1 MELVV
6 WPDKME
12 ASQHLWE
19 TGTYLELDVK
29 TNLRNG
35 SVNMIF
41 EKGKKFEFENQDL
54 EEFVSGDKNI
64 VIDNQALEEVT
75 TSSNQAVYNEADST
89 EEKEEEILPVNEPI
103 EIKESAQQINKQF
116 KIEFVGSKNLIE
128 DKYKFEDVI
137 KLLLENKN
145 DNENSNVSIEIFY
158 DEESIELELPLS
170 INYST
175 ELKTRLDSII
185 GNHNIIIT

>member
-1 MELVV
+1 M
-6 WPDKME
+6 
-12 ASQHLWE
+12 
-19 TGTYLELDVK
+19 
-29 TNLRNG
+29 
-35 SVNMIF
+35 
-41 EKGKKFEFENQDL
+41 
-54 EEFVSGDKNI
+54 EEFVSSDENI
-64 VIDNQALEEVT
+64 VINNQALEEVAT
-75 TSSNQAVYNEADST
+75 PSIQSDYDEVGST
-89 EEKEEEILPVNEPI
+89 EEREEVSLPVNEPI
-103 EIKESAQQINKQF
+103 EIKENPQQINKQF

>member
-1 MELVV
+1 MPTLENITVIIV
-6 WPDKME
+6 
-12 ASQHLWE
+12 
-19 TGTYLELDVK
+19 TYLTQKHILINCLKSIDSRVK
-29 TNLRNG
+29 IKLVENSKN
-35 SVNMIF
+35 
-41 EKGKKFEFENQDL
+41 FEFENQDL
-54 EEFVSGDKNI
+54 EEFVSTNEGAI
-64 VIDNQALEEVT
+64 VNNQVLD
-75 TSSNQAVYNEADST
+75 QAVTPSIQSNYDEINT
-89 EEKEEEILPVNEPI
+89 LEEKEEVNPPANEPI
-103 EIKESAQQINKQF
+103 EIKENPQQINKQF

-158 DEESIELELPLS
+158 NEESIELELPLS

-175 ELKTRLDSII
+175 ELKTRLDLII

>member
-12 ASQHLWE
+12 ASQFLWE

-54 EEFVSGDKNI
+54 EEFVSTNEDTI
-64 VIDNQALEEVT
+64 VNNQVLD
-75 TSSNQAVYNEADST
+75 QAVTPSIQSNYDEINNL
-89 EEKEEEILPVNEPI
+89 EEKEEVNSPANEPI
-103 EIKESAQQINKQF
+103 EIKENPQQINKQF

-158 DEESIELELPLS
+158 NEESIELELPLS

-175 ELKTRLDSII
+175 ELKTRLDLII